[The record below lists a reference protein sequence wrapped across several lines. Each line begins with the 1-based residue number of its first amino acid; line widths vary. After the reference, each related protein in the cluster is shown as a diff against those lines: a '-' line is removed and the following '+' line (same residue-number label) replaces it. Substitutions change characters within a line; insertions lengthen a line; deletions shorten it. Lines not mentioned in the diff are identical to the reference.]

1 MSLGIAVA
9 VTLVLLVASCG
20 GGGEDAGPAARQ
32 SEHLCKNGPTY
43 PLSVDTAFEALRRAG
58 FHVYT
63 DTESGCAAREA

>member
-9 VTLVLLVASCG
+9 VTLVLLVASC
-20 GGGEDAGPAARQ
+20 GGEDAGPAARQ